1 MDARLHICD
10 IYAFQKPCDINTSI
24 FIFDV
29 NPVAPAY
36 VDSFAPE
43 TIYQLKVDTD
53 GDATTIAD
61 AGVYS
66 LFAGIR
72 SDPFSLI

>member
-1 MDARLHICD
+1 MDARLHIFD
-10 IYAFQKPCDINTSI
+10 IYAFQKPSDINTSI
-24 FIFDV
+24 FVLDV
-29 NPVAPAY
+29 NPVAPTYA
-36 VDSFAPE
+36 DSFAPE

-61 AGVYS
+61 AGEYS